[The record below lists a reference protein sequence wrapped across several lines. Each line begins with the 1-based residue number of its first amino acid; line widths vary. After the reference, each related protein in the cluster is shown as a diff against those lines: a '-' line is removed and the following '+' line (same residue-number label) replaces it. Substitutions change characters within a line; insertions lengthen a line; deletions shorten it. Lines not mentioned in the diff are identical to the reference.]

1 MMSSDSVSESAAKD
15 RSKPNFPS
23 IETVGVMTADRP
35 ALLERALASYIQHN
49 HRRRGIEY
57 IVYDDSKDAA
67 ASAASFAVAQKL
79 ARQFA
84 VPVRFAGRQERE
96 RYARQLRNNG
106 AIAAELLEYALL
118 NPSGYTLGQNRNTLL
133 LDTVG
138 SMVCCV
144 DDDTVCTPLRPEQTR
159 DNLQFASD
167 GDPAEFWCY
176 PCKSEADAL
185 IPVKAQMNALTAHE
199 QLLGKTV
206 CELTDRQPD
215 IFKQAN
221 QTSKELARR
230 IERRDSVVRV
240 TFNGLLGDCAWGS
253 PFGLWH
259 EPMGYLALAG
269 SSLERLTRAEEIYQQ
284 ALQSRQLLRMTA
296 GPFLADASFCM
307 LTFCG
312 LDNRE
317 LLPPNL
323 PTHRGQDLI
332 FGQTLWTCFTDSLF
346 GHLPFALVH
355 DPLPPRKFWPGEIT
369 RSASGVDFCRLL
381 IEAMKLL
388 PEQDARANPAARL
401 SKLGA
406 HLSQLAK
413 LPTQTLGA
421 KLMTALRA
429 SNQHFKRVVM
439 GRGAALMKQ
448 APYYFDD
455 ITRFFDKQNQAEGN
469 EHYWIPLDLCGVD
482 GFAAAE
488 SRLRRNLKMFGALLA
503 DWPTIVRC
511 ARTLRE
517 LRIRVSVAV

>member
-1 MMSSDSVSESAAKD
+1 MPSDSLNESVAKE
-15 RSKPNFPS
+15 RSKPNIPS
-23 IETVGVMTADRP
+23 IEAVGIMTADRP
-35 ALLERALASYIQHN
+35 ALLERALASYIQNN
-49 HRRRGIEY
+49 HRRKGIEY

-67 ASAASFAVAQKL
+67 ASAAGFAVAQKL

-96 RYARQLRNNG
+96 RYARQLRDNG

-138 SMVCCV
+138 SMICCV
-144 DDDTVCTPLRPEQTR
+144 DDDTICTPLRPEQIR

-167 GDPAEFWCY
+167 GDPAEFWCF
-176 PCKSEADAL
+176 PSKSEADAL
-185 IPVKAQMNALTAHE
+185 IPLEAQMNALTAHE

-206 CELTDRQPD
+206 WELTDRQPA

-221 QTSKELARR
+221 QTSKELTRR
-230 IERRDSVVRV
+230 IERLDSVVRV

-269 SSLERLTRAEEIYQQ
+269 SSLERLTRAEEIYRQ

-312 LDNRE
+312 LDNRG

-332 FGQTLWTCFTDSLF
+332 FGQILWTCFTDSLF

-355 DPLPPRKFWPGEIT
+355 DPLPPRRFWPGEIT
-369 RSASGVDFCRLL
+369 RSASGVDICRLL
-381 IEAMKLL
+381 IEAIKLL
-388 PEQDARANPAARL
+388 PEQEARANPAARL

-406 HLSQLAK
+406 HLTQLAK
-413 LPTQTLGA
+413 LPAQKLGA
-421 KLMTALRA
+421 KLMPALLA
-429 SNQHFKRVVM
+429 SNKHFKQVVM
-439 GRGAALMKQ
+439 ARGTALMKQ
-448 APYYFDD
+448 APYYSND
-455 ITRFFDKQNQAEGN
+455 ITRFFDKQKQAEGN

-488 SRLRRNLKMFGALLA
+488 SRLQFTFEKFGALLEH
-503 DWPTIVRC
+503 WPTIVLA
-511 ARTLRE
+511 ARALRG
-517 LRIRVSVAV
+517 RQIRVSVAV